1 MSGIRRSLLTRP
13 TTLPT
18 AKDRELVDFSRFPFI
33 SNNQAQ
39 PVLGVAFSRVL
50 EIATEVSHKEVK
62 DLVDIKSVA
71 QLQKIRRLVREEW
84 IKQQTRKLE

>member
-13 TTLPT
+13 TAMPT

-39 PVLGVAFSRVL
+39 LSRVL
-50 EIATEVSHKEVK
+50 EIATEVCHKEVK

-71 QLQKIRRLVREEW
+71 QLQKIRRLVRGEW
-84 IKQQTRKLE
+84 IKRQKRRLE